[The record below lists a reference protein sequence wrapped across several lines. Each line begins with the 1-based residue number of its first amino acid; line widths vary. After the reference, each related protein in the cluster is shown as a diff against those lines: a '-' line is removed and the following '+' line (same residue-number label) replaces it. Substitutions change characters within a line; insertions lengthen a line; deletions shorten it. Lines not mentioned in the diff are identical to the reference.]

1 MHISPKQIYIYI
13 LSNPDENNWRGVP
26 SPFWNQ
32 IGSLWQIELL
42 LHRLA
47 LIKFSHRVII
57 SLPNGYT
64 DARLG
69 ELIPKYNCQIKFG
82 TRSLLE
88 REKEIMNSL
97 NPQDLALFFKV
108 EHALVDYIEINDL
121 LSILANDS
129 CKEIQLCGFIPGTM
143 PYKIVYG
150 SGNGM
155 KLIESN
161 KLDNMRFGAEI
172 SDNDKIRSFSWIA
185 SKLGSRILDI
195 TIEQLSSFLQ
205 ENRISIMFFGEEI
218 DYETIDRCDFCGGGL
233 DYLPI
238 SNTLPINSFIPC
250 DRSYYMN
257 CRNCGLVHLNPRPS
271 KNYLSL
277 LYNSNYAVERSGK
290 ALLSRHKN
298 WQWVLKK
305 LPRKQNFSLLDVG
318 GNSGEFGEFLDKKI
332 CEYHLTDISDSACS
346 LASAKGILA
355 FQGRFDEIDF
365 PRKYDFIT
373 MFELL
378 EHLPLA
384 NIKKYLYK
392 AASLV
397 KPGGSIFISTP
408 NHDSLLNKHF
418 GLAYAAVPYHYYLF
432 SASTLKRI
440 VERSIGCKTSIEE
453 TCCNLVNLWGWKEH
467 WEHFVLGKDKR
478 KLASNL
484 NVNNYQF
491 LDDDLLLQI
500 KL

>member
-1 MHISPKQIYIYI
+1 MNPKDIYIYI

-42 LHRLA
+42 LYRLA
-47 LIKFSHRVII
+47 LIKFSPRVII

-82 TRSLLE
+82 TRSLVE
-88 REKEIMNSL
+88 REKEIIDSL
-97 NPQDLALFFKV
+97 NPHHLALFFKV
-108 EHALVDYIEINDL
+108 EHALVDYIEINEL
-121 LSILANDS
+121 LSILANES
-129 CKEIQLCGFIPGTM
+129 CKEVQLYGFIPGTM
-143 PYKIVYG
+143 PYKIVNG

-161 KLDNMRFGAEI
+161 KLDSMRFGVEI
-172 SDNDKIRSFSWIA
+172 SDNDKIRGFSWIA

-195 TIEQLSSFLQ
+195 TLDELSLFLQ
-205 ENRISIMFFGEEI
+205 ENRTNVMFFGEEI

-233 DYLPI
+233 DYLPV
-238 SNTLPINSFIPC
+238 SSTLPINSFVPC
-250 DRSYYMN
+250 DKSYYMT

-271 KNYLSL
+271 KNCLSL

-318 GNSGEFGEFLDKKI
+318 GNSGEFGEFLDKT
-332 CEYHLTDISDSACS
+332 CEYHLTDINDSACS

-365 PRKYDFIT
+365 PKKYDFIT

-384 NIKKYLYK
+384 DIKKYLYK

-408 NHDSLLNKHF
+408 NHDSILNDF
-418 GLAYAAVPYHYYLF
+418 GLAYAEIPYHYYLF
-432 SASTLKRI
+432 SYSILKAIIETTIKNKEI
-440 VERSIGCKTSIEE
+440 VKEFCDTID
-453 TCCNLVNLWGWKEH
+453 LMGWKEY
-467 WEHFVLGKDKR
+467 WLRFALGKNKR
-478 KLASNL
+478 EKAKLICPDTWL
-484 NVNNYQF
+484 T
-491 LDDDLLLQI
+491 DDHLLIEI

>member
-42 LHRLA
+42 LYRLA

-57 SLPNGYT
+57 SLPDGYA
-64 DARLG
+64 DIRLG
-69 ELIPKYNCQIKFG
+69 ELTQKYGCQIKFG

-88 REKEIMNSL
+88 REKGIIDSL
-97 NPQDLALFFKV
+97 NPHHLALFFKV
-108 EHALVDYIEINDL
+108 EHALVDYIEINEL

-129 CKEIQLCGFIPGTM
+129 CKEVQLCGFIPGTM
-143 PYKIVYG
+143 PYKIVNG
-150 SGNGM
+150 SGKDI

-185 SKLGSRILDI
+185 SKLVSRILDI
-195 TIEQLSSFLQ
+195 TLDELSLFLQ
-205 ENRISIMFFGEEI
+205 ENRTNVMFFGEEI
-218 DYETIDRCDFCGGGL
+218 NYETIDRCDFCGGGL
-233 DYLPI
+233 DYLPV
-238 SNTLPINSFIPC
+238 SSTLPINSFVPC
-250 DRSYYMN
+250 DKSYYMT
-257 CRNCGLVHLNPRPS
+257 CRNCGLVHLNPRPL
-271 KNYLSL
+271 KDCLNL

-290 ALLSRHKN
+290 AFLSRHKN
-298 WQWVLKK
+298 WQWVIKK

-318 GNSGEFGEFLDKKI
+318 GNSGEFGDFLDKEI
-332 CEYHLTDISDSACS
+332 CEYHLTDISNSACK
-346 LASAKGILA
+346 LASAKGVLA
-355 FQGRFDEIDF
+355 FQGRFDAIDF
-365 PRKYDFIT
+365 PKKYDFIT

-384 NIKKYLYK
+384 DIKKYLYK

-408 NHDSLLNKHF
+408 NHDSVLNKRL
-418 GLAYAAVPYHYYLF
+418 GLAYAALPYHYYIY
-432 SASTLKRI
+432 SVDTLKRI
-440 VERSIGCKTSIEE
+440 AEMSIQYKISIEG
-453 TCCNLVNLWGWKEH
+453 TCCNLVNLTGWIEH
-467 WEHFVLGKDKR
+467 WGHFALGKDKR
-478 KLASNL
+478 KLASTL
-484 NVNNYQF
+484 NANNYRL